1 MGAWLYPCRCL
12 RSPRPIMGS
21 RPDSMPIGVSRL
33 SPKAAQASPDRR
45 RETLA
50 PRAIWREVGV
60 EGRGRCRRSIQ
71 IPQLSAGIEHDRSK
85 SITPLAQAH
94 PRRIFGRAL
103 SNRDCGSQ
111 QCDWSASA
119 GPQGARLG
127 SLLAKNGYRLR
138 GSTPLSP
145 NRRSSSDCR
154 RRKVVWRKRHLQ

>member
-1 MGAWLYPCRCL
+1 
-12 RSPRPIMGS
+12 MGS

-33 SPKAAQASPDRR
+33 SPKQPKRGRTDR

-103 SNRDCGSQ
+103 SNHDRRSQ

-119 GPQGARLG
+119 GPQGARLRFTFGKKCLQAEGIDPRYPLTSVRPAIAGGAKWFGG
-127 SLLAKNGYRLR
+127 SAISNKRATQTAP
-138 GSTPLSP
+138 S
-145 NRRSSSDCR
+145 R
-154 RRKVVWRKRHLQ
+154 RRGA